1 MATEYLVFIHGVNM
15 RSSIEPPTYAD
26 ELFTFIQ
33 NAVTRLAQGSVAPK
47 LVKVP
52 LYWGSVS
59 QAAENQLLQEYQAS
73 PYWQEFWFRGLR
85 EGMLLQFTGDLA
97 LYLSRYFGGRIADKL
112 MKDALSVLGSPQSL
126 NPDSPDRIHLIGHSL
141 GTIILF
147 DLLFSARWDQEGVPG
162 HDSVMA
168 IREAIY
174 GVEPAWEK
182 GIQLASITT
191 MGSPL
196 GLFSLIDVDN
206 STVEQ
211 KNGKGEIIN
220 THDITPRLQ
229 MMLERMT
236 SKLGGR
242 KVPWLNFAHPGDA
255 LACPL
260 VPLLPNLVD
269 GDRKYL
275 ETEDILLHDTEW
287 TDYLTEP
294 LRNSPAAIWNSGNAH
309 LSYMTSKQVAQKIAQ
324 AILQTTAAISS
335 TMSTQETTRPP
346 MNPGGASGQG

>member
-1 MATEYLVFIHGVNM
+1 MATDYLVFIHGVNM
-15 RSSIEPPTYAD
+15 RSSTEPPTYAN
-26 ELFTFIQ
+26 ELFTLIQ
-33 NAVTRLAQGSVAPK
+33 NAVTRRSHGKAIPK

-59 QAAENQLLQEYQAS
+59 EAAENELLEEYRAS
-73 PYWQEFWFRGLR
+73 PYWQKFWFRELR
-85 EGMLLQFTGDLA
+85 ERMLLQFTGDIA

-112 MKDALSVLGSPQSL
+112 MKDAQSVLGSLQSL
-126 NPDSPDRIHLIGHSL
+126 NPDSPDRLHLIGHSL
-141 GTIILF
+141 GTVILF

-162 HDSVMA
+162 HDSVMT

-182 GIQLASITT
+182 GIQLATITT
-191 MGSPL
+191 MGAPL
-196 GLFSLIDVDN
+196 GLFSLINVDN
-206 STVEQ
+206 SVVE
-211 KNGKGEIIN
+211 KRNDKGEIIN

-229 MMLERMT
+229 MLLERMT

-242 KVPWLNFAHPGDA
+242 KLPWLNFAHPGDA

-275 ETEDILLHDTEW
+275 ETEDILLQDTEW

-294 LRNSPAAIWNSGNAH
+294 LRKSPAAIWNSGNAH
-309 LSYMTSKQVAQKIAQ
+309 LSYMTSYQVGENVARV
-324 AILQTTAAISS
+324 ILQTTTATSS
-335 TMSTQETTRPP
+335 TTSTQKTTQPP